1 MPWKESCAVDER
13 LKFVADWKRGEST
26 VVELSR
32 VYGVSRK
39 TAYKWLGRYATSGPT
54 GLVELSRAPH
64 HVPWAVSDELVER
77 IVEIRKAWPTWG
89 ARKILAELQK
99 HIRGQLPSAS
109 TVAEILDRRGLVRH
123 RRRRRHVPPL
133 SQPFQDCRAPND
145 VWCADFKGRLV
156 LGDHRA
162 CYPFTLSDA
171 YSRYLLR
178 CDGLSRTRESDVQPL
193 FDSAFREYGLPVA
206 LRTDN
211 GPPFAS
217 VTVGGLS
224 RLAIWFIKLGIRP
237 ERIDPGR
244 PTQNGRHERIHR
256 TLNEET
262 AQPPGANMTIQR
274 QRFDAFRRAYNCVR
288 PHEALGQ
295 QPPADYFQPSPRRYP
310 TRLQDPDYGPGIDVR
325 RVRQHGAIKWHGGE
339 LFISETLRGEPIGI
353 EQTAEKQ
360 WTVRYGPLLLGYI
373 DEANQFRRPR
383 PERRGRKVSPML
395 PG

>member
-13 LKFVADWKRGEST
+13 LKFIADWKRGEMT

-54 GLVELSRAPH
+54 GLAELSRAPH
-64 HVPWAVSDELVER
+64 HIPWAVPDELVER

-89 ARKILAELQK
+89 ARKIIAALKK
-99 HIRGQLPSAS
+99 HDLRGQLPAAS
-109 TVAEILDRRGLVRH
+109 TVADILDRRGLVRH
-123 RRRRRHVPPL
+123 RRRRRHAPPL
-133 SQPFQDCRAPND
+133 SQPFQECKAPND

-156 LGDHRA
+156 LGDRHI

-171 YSRYLLR
+171 YSRFLLR
-178 CDGLSRTRESDVQPL
+178 CEGLWRTRESDVQPL
-193 FDSAFREYGLPVA
+193 FESAFREYGLPVA

-217 VTVGGLS
+217 VSVGGLT

-237 ERIDPGR
+237 ERIEPGR

-256 TLNEET
+256 TLAEET
-262 AQPPGANMTIQR
+262 ANPPAPNMAAQR
-274 QRFDAFRRAYNCVR
+274 RRLDVFRGGYNYHR

-295 QPPADYFQPSPRRYP
+295 RPPAEFFTASLRRFP
-310 TRLQDPDYGPGIDVR
+310 TRLRQPEYGPEIEVR
-325 RVRQHGAIKWHGGE
+325 RVRQHGAIKWRSGE
-339 LFISETLRGEPIGI
+339 LYVSEALRGEPIGI
-353 EQTAEKQ
+353 EQTGEEQ
-360 WTVRYGPLLLGYI
+360 WTVRYGPLLLGYL
-373 DEANQFRRPR
+373 DEGNQLKRPR
-383 PERRGRKVSPML
+383 RKPRARRCHP
-395 PG
+395 